1 MRISNPGLAVLL
13 GCLSF
18 IAPLTV
24 RAAENNPTTDNVVI
38 EMYSDPALIAFVQT
52 VVKANPGVQAA
63 RAALAAGRSLE
74 SAAAR
79 PLYNP
84 ELEADYE
91 NAVDDTWYLGIGQ
104 TFDWSGKREARGLVA
119 TADRLAREA
128 QYRAVRRAVTVE
140 LLAGLAL
147 YQTGMERHA
156 LADERVQL
164 MRDFAKLAQRRF
176 AAGDLNQ
183 VEADLA
189 TLVLTDAQ
197 IRMATAAAN
206 LAEARQ
212 AVRNLTI
219 NSTPDQW
226 PSIDTQLP
234 MIPAISD
241 PQSLVLALPE
251 VRAAQRRVEAANALV
266 DLRERE
272 QRPDPTVSLRGGR
285 EARSNLVGV
294 NLSIPLYIR
303 NRFKFEA
310 SAALAERDQAQQIAD
325 DLLRRAY
332 ARYISASERYGYSHK
347 AWLGW
352 EQTGQVSLQRQ
363 GELLQRLWEAGELS
377 TTDFLVQLRQT
388 LDTRE
393 SALDLRQTMW
403 RAWFEWLAAS
413 GQVDAWLGQ
422 GEAL

>member
-1 MRISNPGLAVLL
+1 MRIPYPALAVLL
-13 GCLSF
+13 GYLLL
-18 IAPLTV
+18 IAPLNV
-24 RAAENNPTTDNVVI
+24 WAVENNTTTENAVI
-38 EMYSDPALIAFVQT
+38 EIYSDPALITFVQT
-52 VVKANPGVQAA
+52 VVARNPGVLAA
-63 RAALAAGRSLE
+63 RAALEASRALE

-84 ELEADYE
+84 ELDADYE
-91 NAVDDTWYLGIGQ
+91 NAVDNTWSVGIGQ
-104 TFDWSGKREARGLVA
+104 TFDWGGKRKARGLVA
-119 TADRLAREA
+119 TADRLAVTA
-128 QYRAVRRAVTVE
+128 QFQVVQRAVTVE
-140 LLAGLAL
+140 LLSGLAL
-147 YQTGMERHA
+147 YQTGMERDA
-156 LADERVQL
+156 LAGERVRT
-164 MRDFAKLAQRRF
+164 MHDFSQLAQRRF

-189 TLVLTDAQ
+189 TLSYTDAQ
-197 IRMATAAAN
+197 IKKATAAAN

-212 AVRNLTI
+212 AVRNLTV
-219 NSTPDQW
+219 NSTPEQW
-226 PSIDTQLP
+226 PSIKTQLP
-234 MIPAISD
+234 PIPAVGD

-266 DLRERE
+266 NLRERE

-285 EARSNLVGV
+285 EDNSSLVGV

-303 NRFKFEA
+303 NRFKFET
-310 SAALAERDQAQQIAD
+310 SAAVAGRDQIRQTAD
-325 DLLRRAY
+325 DLTRRAY

-352 EQTGQVSLQRQ
+352 QRTGQISLRRQ
-363 GELLQRLWEAGELS
+363 GDLLQRLWEAGELS
-377 TTDFLVQLRQT
+377 TTDYLVQLRQT

-413 GQVDAWLGQ
+413 GQVDKWLGQ
-422 GEAL
+422 ESTS